1 MHRDDGGTRPGRRTW
16 KIDPKGV
23 SGGNCRKTTHTT
35 QSPNS
40 RDYVPKVYLTS
51 DKSPRYSSRLDALQC
66 KHSARVV
73 LRHYSSNEYKYL
85 SFTHILALTAPLHLL
100 IQTYRN
106 PKGPYPRS
114 SRDLSRVQRFT
125 STNWHHPWDPYSI
138 YQSIRMTDALQRGH
152 PRDDI
157 GATPSGI
164 VEGIAGT
171 SIGGGDIGATP
182 DVTLPSVTREQIKGH
197 LSALRSLVKEHNN
210 RGKVSPIR
218 LNFDDLEDRTVARA
232 VVTGKEVGDADL
244 RKPFK
249 EAVKTPLSHRIIEF
263 VGPEFKMPANIKLY
277 DGTTDSEDHLSR
289 FSSVA
294 NSWEWLMPVWYRMF
308 QQTLDGSARG
318 WFENLP
324 IGSIDGW
331 TELRQQ
337 FATRFSTR
345 RSSFKYP
352 TEITRIVR
360 KANETLVAFK
370 ERWTVETGFI
380 VGVPEV
386 LKTVDEMMVRLDDFV
401 RSEEAFSSMKLPK
414 GEGWSSSIPP
424 ANPQRGPSRVSSL
437 EAKPKLTHQA
447 TQGNTSFEVTVKL
460 TASTTDAAP
469 AQERKLGQRGRG
481 NGKGRDNEKDKMINM
496 IRSWS
501 DDRKRKAIKCDKT
514 WIKAPIVFH
523 PVSMEDSS
531 DEPLIIEVVTE
542 GYLVRRVCVDQ
553 EVLVEF
559 PTPRGIATLVTR
571 TMIISE
577 CRRIEK
583 MIDNNTRR
591 ETRSEEYGK
600 ERVDLAEQVLVNPSY
615 PDQLVTIGV
624 NLSEWC
630 KSQLKALLKRN
641 LDIFAWEPDDMIE
654 VEEWLKTGIIHPVRY
669 PIWISNPVLVNKGD
683 GSWRM
688 YIDFKNLN
696 LACPKDYYPLP
707 DIDGKIESVAGFQ
720 YKCFLDGYKGYHQV
734 WIMQISQENGQ
745 NRTNTD
751 TRMDRVY
758 KSRENAFTSYT
769 SHEPPIGQSP
779 QRVTRGF
786 RKKHTKDKDFA
797 LKLVQKKYNEPDTRN
812 ATLAIRVL
820 TNLI

>member
-1 MHRDDGGTRPGRRTW
+1 
-16 KIDPKGV
+16 
-23 SGGNCRKTTHTT
+23 
-35 QSPNS
+35 
-40 RDYVPKVYLTS
+40 
-51 DKSPRYSSRLDALQC
+51 
-66 KHSARVV
+66 
-73 LRHYSSNEYKYL
+73 
-85 SFTHILALTAPLHLL
+85 
-100 IQTYRN
+100 
-106 PKGPYPRS
+106 
-114 SRDLSRVQRFT
+114 
-125 STNWHHPWDPYSI
+125 
-138 YQSIRMTDALQRGH
+138 
-152 PRDDI
+152 
-157 GATPSGI
+157 
-164 VEGIAGT
+164 
-171 SIGGGDIGATP
+171 
-182 DVTLPSVTREQIKGH
+182 
-197 LSALRSLVKEHNN
+197 
-210 RGKVSPIR
+210 
-218 LNFDDLEDRTVARA
+218 
-232 VVTGKEVGDADL
+232 
-244 RKPFK
+244 
-249 EAVKTPLSHRIIEF
+249 
-263 VGPEFKMPANIKLY
+263 
-277 DGTTDSEDHLSR
+277 
-289 FSSVA
+289 
-294 NSWEWLMPVWYRMF
+294 MF
-308 QQTLDGSARG
+308 QQKHLDGASARGWG
-318 WFENLP
+318 WFENLL

-337 FATRFSTR
+337 FTTRFSTR
-345 RSSFKYP
+345 RACFKDP
-352 TEITRIVR
+352 TEITRIAR

-370 ERWTVETGFI
+370 ERWIVETGFI
-380 VGVPEV
+380 VGVPEVMKISSFMDAHKCPELAKRYSDKV

-414 GEGWSSSIPP
+414 GESRKTKERWEERLQHQGWSSSIPT

-469 AQERKLGQRGRG
+469 AQERKLGQLEMGLESGKLNHLINDVRQRGRG

-501 DDRKRKAIKCDKT
+501 DDRKRKAIKCDKS
-514 WIKAPIVFH
+514 WIKAPIIFP

-553 EVLVEF
+553 GVLVEVMFEHCFKNLSPAMRSRLKSTQMDLVGFVGGVVKPLGKIELEVVFGDGGLFRRIMINFTVF

-591 ETRSEEYGK
+591 KTRSEEDGK

-654 VEEWLKTGIIHPVRY
+654 VEEWLKARIIHPVRY

-696 LACPKDYYPLP
+696 SACPKDYYPLP
-707 DIDGKIESVAGFQ
+707 DIDGKIESVAGFR
-720 YKCFLDGYKGYHQV
+720 YKCFLNGYKGFHQRLV
-734 WIMQISQENGQ
+734 DTAFQSQIGRNIEAYVDDMVIKSNDERMIIADITETFDNLITQLSSINSDMSSS
-745 NRTNTD
+745 NTSSIKKAFNPNNNLWKIN
-751 TRMDRVY
+751 MKLNPKKCSYRVEEGKFLGY
-758 KSRENAFTSYT
+758 MVTSEGIRANPKKT
-769 SHEPPIGQSP
+769 KAIADMQSP
-779 QRVTRGF
+779 RT
-786 RKKHTKDKDFA
+786 
-797 LKLVQKKYNEPDTRN
+797 LKEMQSLSGK
-812 ATLAIRVL
+812 LAAPKRFL
-820 TNLI
+820 S